1 MEETDVGRVLAAAAP
16 DTVPAVGDLSQRARA
31 LGRRRRA
38 RRAVMMSGGT
48 GIAVAG
54 VVGVVVSLGGLG
66 SGTGSSGP
74 AVRPAGV
81 PATTATTAGSAQN
94 GTVPVRNP
102 PSSAPPSASH
112 PSMPTT
118 ESTDDPVAD
127 QKVLTAVKAALPS
140 GDGAKLKL
148 YRAASDAYSGYG
160 AEFNLGQ
167 TVFSVSVGRNGTEQQ
182 HGSPTFCATDS
193 QHCTKGTATLRGH
206 QVRWEY
212 YYGALG
218 TRSLDVYD
226 DQGEIGYL
234 VTADGQNTSQL
245 PGLTEMKGVGLN
257 EAVASALVAAWPG
270 H

>member
-1 MEETDVGRVLAAAAP
+1 MEETDVGRVFAAAAP
-16 DTVPAVGDLSQRARA
+16 DTVPVVGDLSQRARA

-38 RRAVMMSGGT
+38 RRAVMMSGGA

-54 VVGVVVSLGGLG
+54 VVGVVVSLGGVG
-66 SGTGSSGP
+66 TGTGTGSSGP
-74 AVRPAGV
+74 AARPAGS
-81 PATTATTAGSAQN
+81 TQN
-94 GTVPVRNP
+94 STVPVNNP
-102 PSSAPPSASH
+102 PSSAPTSAPR
-112 PSMPTT
+112 PSMPTAKI
-118 ESTDDPVAD
+118 DDPVAD

-148 YRAASDAYSGYG
+148 YRAAGDAYSGYG
-160 AEFNLGQ
+160 AEFTMGQ
-167 TVFSVSVGRNGTEQQ
+167 TVLSVSVGRNGTEQQ
-182 HGSPTFCATDS
+182 NGSPTFCATDS

-206 QVRWEY
+206 QARWEY

-226 DQGEIGYL
+226 DQGGIDYL
-234 VTADGQNTSQL
+234 VTTDGQNTSQL

>member
-1 MEETDVGRVLAAAAP
+1 MEETDMGRVFAEAAP

-54 VVGVVVSLGGLG
+54 VVGVVVSLGGAGAG
-66 SGTGSSGP
+66 SRTGTAGP
-74 AVRPAGV
+74 DVRPAGV
-81 PATTATTAGSAQN
+81 PATATSSAQN
-94 GTVPVRNP
+94 GTVPVTNP
-102 PSSAPPSASH
+102 PSSAPTSAPH
-112 PSMPTT
+112 PSMPSTKV
-118 ESTDDPVAD
+118 TDDPVAD
-127 QKVLTAVKAALPS
+127 QKVLAAVKAALPS

-148 YRAASDAYSGYG
+148 YRAAGNANNGYG
-160 AEFNLGQ
+160 AEFNMGQ
-167 TVFSVSVGRNGTEQQ
+167 TVFSVSVARYGNEQKS
-182 HGSPTFCATDS
+182 GSPTFCASDS
-193 QHCTKGTATLRGH
+193 QHCTKGTSTLRGH

-226 DQGEIGYL
+226 DLGGIDYL
-234 VTADGQNTSQL
+234 VTADGQNPSQL